1 MVNDPT
7 TTCFGIISGFV
18 ALYVVF
24 RAVILAIKTRRGNRL
39 ENDTEGDLQ

>member
-1 MVNDPT
+1 MT
-7 TTCFGIISGFV
+7 GWGIVAAFV
-18 ALYVVF
+18 ALYVIY